1 MNLTERELRIKIC
14 ETLSLISE
22 GDDRIVIASPFTFED
37 GDSLNVILKRN
48 KNDWYLTDEGHTFM
62 HLSYDNIE
70 FDKGTRKEILEN
82 ILKSHYIKNDEGE
95 LKIQV
100 REDFI
105 GEAFFTFIQGLSKI
119 TDLSMLKRE
128 RIKSLF
134 LEEFKEFLKSLLGNK
149 IIFDYI
155 NREKDAAGMYKV
167 DCYVPAERP
176 VFIFGIPT
184 DNKCRDTTITLL
196 TFERWQSKFTS
207 IVIFEDMSRI
217 SRGVRSRLT
226 DVSDR
231 SFSNLEAAKER
242 MPDYLRKIEAIS

>member
-1 MNLTERELRIKIC
+1 MMTERELRIKIC
-14 ETLSLISE
+14 EVLNLIPE
-22 GDDRIVIASPFTFED
+22 GEDRIVIASPFTFED

-48 KNDWYLTDEGHTFM
+48 EHGWYLTDEGHTFM

-70 FDKGTRKEILEN
+70 FDKGNRKEILEN

-95 LKIQV
+95 LRIRI

-134 LEEFKEFLKSLLGNK
+134 LEEFKEFMKSLLGRK

-155 NREKDAAGMYKV
+155 NREQDPAGKYKV
-167 DCYVPAERP
+167 DCYIPSEKP

-196 TFERWQSKFTS
+196 TFNRWLSQSTS
-207 IVIFEDMSRI
+207 IVVFEDMDKI

-226 DVSDR
+226 DVSDK
-231 SFSNLEAAKER
+231 SFSNLESAKEF
-242 MPDYLRKIEAIS
+242 MPDYLRKIEVLA